1 MSHLNYCSHIWDNT
15 FKTNKSY
22 IAILQEI
29 ALQCI
34 ILNTNINI
42 HDFMQRN
49 FIFKFD
55 DIVKFN
61 SIKFIHRGFNINYL
75 LICKSDLLK
84 IKIIVINV
92 LERHLE
98 LLETYF
104 V

>member
-1 MSHLNYCSHIWDNT
+1 MSHLNYCSHIWGNT
-15 FKTNKSY
+15 FKINKSY
-22 IAILQEI
+22 IAILQER
-29 ALQCI
+29 ALKCI

-42 HDFMQRN
+42 HDFIQSN

-61 SIKFIHRGFNINYL
+61 SIKCIHFIINYQ

-84 IKIIVINV
+84 IKIIVINL

-98 LLETYF
+98 HLETYF